1 MDSTMKN
8 PRNRRLAGAG
18 VAGLL
23 IVALGVGMA
32 GPAFAGTDAAM
43 VQTTSTAVTDA
54 VSAAQAEAAA
64 AQAHAEQV
72 AAQQQAVV
80 DLAMAQ
86 EGDPYSMGASGPNV
100 FDCSGLVMYV
110 YENAL
115 GVSLPHNTH
124 AQWNAIEDTWYVGEK
139 EPQPGDVVFFF
150 NNGADHVGIYI
161 GDGMMINAQNGGVQ
175 VEPIYSGYWAPYLTG
190 FGRVI
195 H

>member
-1 MDSTMKN
+1 MNNFLSSPK
-8 PRNRRLAGAG
+8 NRRLAGAG

-23 IVALGVGMA
+23 VLALGVGVA
-32 GPAFAGTDAAM
+32 APSFAADAAM
-43 VQTTSTAVTDA
+43 VETTSSTVTDA
-54 VSAAQAEAAA
+54 VAQAQ
-64 AQAHAEQV
+64 AQQV
-72 AAQQQAVV
+72 EIAAQQQAVV

-124 AQWNAIEDTWYVGEK
+124 AQWDAIDDTWYVGEK
-139 EPQPGDVVFFF
+139 EPQPGDLVFFF
-150 NNGADHVGIYI
+150 DNGADHVGIYI
-161 GDGMMINAQNGGVQ
+161 GDGMMISAQNGGVQ
-175 VEPIYSGYWAPYLTG
+175 VQPIYSGYWAPYLTG
-190 FGRVI
+190 FGRII